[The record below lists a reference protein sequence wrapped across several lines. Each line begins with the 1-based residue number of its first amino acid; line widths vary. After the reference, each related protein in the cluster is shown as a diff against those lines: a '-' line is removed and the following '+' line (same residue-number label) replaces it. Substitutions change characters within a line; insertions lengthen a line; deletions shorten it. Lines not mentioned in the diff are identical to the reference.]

1 MYFSSYKKD
10 IRLKKNNEYTLYNN
24 ILSLSRNR
32 LFYTK
37 FLLSDTFQN
46 RINLIFFH
54 ISFIFIKIKQTKKK
68 VDVKKFD
75 QNLFDLIFNQIELN
89 MRELG
94 LGDVTV
100 NKKMKFLVKSF
111 YSILLF
117 CEDYSKKSRE
127 YKISF
132 FNQYL
137 KSNFMENTANNKFLI
152 IYFNDFK
159 TFCSDLS
166 LNSVLKGDLKFE
178 FN

>member
-37 FLLSDTFQN
+37 FLLADTFQN
-46 RINLIFFH
+46 RINLIFLH

-75 QNLFDLIFNQIELN
+75 QNLFDLMFNQIELN

-94 LGDVTV
+94 FGDATV

-137 KSNFMENTANNKFLI
+137 KSNLIENTDNNKILI
-152 IYFNDFK
+152 SYFSDFK
-159 TFCSDLS
+159 TFCFDLS
-166 LNSVLKGDLKFE
+166 LNSVLKGDLIFKF
-178 FN
+178 N

>member
-1 MYFSSYKKD
+1 
-10 IRLKKNNEYTLYNN
+10 
-24 ILSLSRNR
+24 
-32 LFYTK
+32 
-37 FLLSDTFQN
+37 
-46 RINLIFFH
+46 
-54 ISFIFIKIKQTKKK
+54 
-68 VDVKKFD
+68 
-75 QNLFDLIFNQIELN
+75 

-94 LGDVTV
+94 FGDATV
-100 NKKMKFLVKSF
+100 YKKMKFLVKSF

-137 KSNFMENTANNKFLI
+137 KSNLKENTANNKILI
-152 IYFNDFK
+152 SYFSDFK